1 MTTQEIILSLLE
13 EKGMTKAELARKV
26 GMAQPNLSR
35 LLNGNSQ
42 IRQSTLEKIRI
53 ALDVAME
60 ELKRFQFAEA
70 PEDDASPIGRLVVGY
85 IDYKGKVIRCND
97 FNELK
102 KNVIALEQEITAIE
116 REREKIARKNKANK
130 KVVDVSSS
138 PNFSEI
144 DLKSVKTIDCS
155 KQRVWAFRKSEDV
168 VKNEE
173 EEVENKLGNMAACK
187 FKVTIDNDEY
197 IFSNSEAL
205 YICGMFSHNTA
216 EHNEIQKALFE
227 EKSGYSAKK
236 NVRRKNED
244 KKRADWND
252 FNVEWMKWVILQ
264 KVQGSA
270 EFRDL
275 LLKIPSNAIIVENS
289 TFQQKKENDTSAFW
303 GARNEELKT
312 ATKTVENYID
322 FTHPYEKKAITDR
335 LKMKVRNELQYIGKY
350 VGVNCMGGILKMA
363 QLYLLNGTPMPID
376 YDLLNSKYI
385 HLFGHLLQF
394 KKTEE
399 TAIKFGNSKGELY
412 FDETQDRYPEQM
424 FNKSECILF
433 NSYAKGEAKVLSNM
447 YPCYLNVN
455 GHNFNSAEQLFLTL
469 WMFKHPHYQE
479 KLHVNIDPHKILNRL
494 HGYEKTL
501 WRQFDNGKLA
511 EEPMIRREMHGW
523 YHNVVLF
530 CMRVKYK
537 QCKEYREFLLKH
549 PTETL
554 VEYTH
559 WKTDFSSSGGVDV
572 DSNNVGNWHVG
583 ELKGCNSIGVCTMIV
598 RDEGMKGL
606 LDGEI
611 PFPYDDV
618 TLFGEKI
625 IPVI

>member
-1 MTTQEIILSLLE
+1 MTTQEIILQLLE

-42 IRQSTLEKIRI
+42 IRKSTLEKIRI
-53 ALDVAME
+53 ALDVDIE
-60 ELKRFQFAEA
+60 ELKRFQFVEA
-70 PEDDASPIGRLVVGY
+70 SEDDASPIGRLVVGY
-85 IDYKGKVIRCND
+85 IDYKGKVIRCKD

-102 KNVIALEQEITAIE
+102 NTVIALEQEITTIE
-116 REREKIARKNKANK
+116 KERKEITRKNNANK
-130 KVVDVSSS
+130 KIVERAVS
-138 PNFSEI
+138 PDFSTI
-144 DLKSVKTIDCS
+144 DLQSVKTIDCR
-155 KQRVWAFRKSEDV
+155 KQCVWAFRKSEDV
-168 VKNEE
+168 VKNEG

-236 NVRRKNED
+236 NVRRKNEN
-244 KKRADWND
+244 KKRADWNE

-335 LKMKVRNELQYIGKY
+335 LKMKARNELQYIGKY

-394 KKTEE
+394 KRQKKTDYKMAIFDFDGTLFDTSVCHGLHNFEE
-399 TAIKFGNSKGELY
+399 KRKLISQYRMFEGVEAAINGLK
-412 FDETQDRYPEQM
+412 
-424 FNKSECILF
+424 
-433 NSYAKGEAKVLSNM
+433 AKGVQIAVITDNSTKTVKDTFKYFGLPELDSKLVKGWK
-447 YPCYLNVN
+447 YPIGNV
-455 GHNFNSAEQLFLTL
+455 SKEQLFEEVLKESNL
-469 WMFKHPHYQE
+469 QPHQVISFGNQSRDIE
-479 KLHVNIDPHKILNRL
+479 
-494 HGYEKTL
+494 
-501 WRQFDNGKLA
+501 A
-511 EEPMIRREMHGW
+511 
-523 YHNVVLF
+523 
-530 CMRVKYK
+530 
-537 QCKEYREFLLKH
+537 
-549 PTETL
+549 
-554 VEYTH
+554 
-559 WKTDFSSSGGVDV
+559 
-572 DSNNVGNWHVG
+572 SNNCKIDAVACNWFWEG
-583 ELKGCNSIGVCTMIV
+583 TQEELEGCNAQAVISNPIQI
-598 RDEGMKGL
+598 
-606 LDGEI
+606 LD
-611 PFPYDDV
+611 
-618 TLFGEKI
+618 LF
-625 IPVI
+625 

>member
-1 MTTQEIILSLLE
+1 MTTQEIIIQLLK
-13 EKGMTKAELARKV
+13 EKGMTKAELAKKV

-35 LLNGNSQ
+35 LLNGKSQ
-42 IRQSTLEKIRI
+42 IRQSTLEKITI
-53 ALDVAME
+53 ALDVDME
-60 ELKRFQFAEA
+60 ELKRFQFA
-70 PEDDASPIGRLVVGY
+70 EDDASPIGRLVVGY

-116 REREKIARKNKANK
+116 KERKEITRKNNANK
-130 KVVDVSSS
+130 KIVERAVS
-138 PNFSEI
+138 PDFSTI
-144 DLKSVKTIDCS
+144 DLQSVKTIDCR
-155 KQRVWAFRKSEDV
+155 KQCVWAFRKSEDV
-168 VKNEE
+168 VKNEG

-236 NVRRKNED
+236 NVRRKNEN
-244 KKRADWND
+244 KKRADWNE

-335 LKMKVRNELQYIGKY
+335 LKMKARNELQYIGKY

-394 KKTEE
+394 KRQKKTDYKMAIFDFDGTLFDTSVCHGLHNFEE
-399 TAIKFGNSKGELY
+399 KRKLISQYRMFEGVEAAINGLK
-412 FDETQDRYPEQM
+412 
-424 FNKSECILF
+424 
-433 NSYAKGEAKVLSNM
+433 AKGVQIAVITDNSTKTVKDTFKYFGLPELDSKLVKGWK
-447 YPCYLNVN
+447 YPIGNV
-455 GHNFNSAEQLFLTL
+455 SKEQLFEEVLKESNL
-469 WMFKHPHYQE
+469 QPHQVISFGNQSRDIE
-479 KLHVNIDPHKILNRL
+479 
-494 HGYEKTL
+494 
-501 WRQFDNGKLA
+501 A
-511 EEPMIRREMHGW
+511 
-523 YHNVVLF
+523 
-530 CMRVKYK
+530 
-537 QCKEYREFLLKH
+537 
-549 PTETL
+549 
-554 VEYTH
+554 
-559 WKTDFSSSGGVDV
+559 
-572 DSNNVGNWHVG
+572 SNNCKIDAVACNWFWEG
-583 ELKGCNSIGVCTMIV
+583 TQEELEGCNAQAVISNPIQI
-598 RDEGMKGL
+598 
-606 LDGEI
+606 LD
-611 PFPYDDV
+611 
-618 TLFGEKI
+618 LF
-625 IPVI
+625 

>member
-1 MTTQEIILSLLE
+1 MTTQEIIIQLLK
-13 EKGMTKAELARKV
+13 EKGMTKAELAKKV

-35 LLNGNSQ
+35 LLNGKSQ

-53 ALDVAME
+53 ALDVDME
-60 ELKRFQFAEA
+60 ELKRFQFA
-70 PEDDASPIGRLVVGY
+70 EDDASPIGRLVVGY

-102 KNVIALEQEITAIE
+102 KNVIALEQEIKTIE
-116 REREKIARKNKANK
+116 KERKEITRKNNANK
-130 KVVDVSSS
+130 KIVERAVS
-138 PNFSEI
+138 PDFSTI
-144 DLKSVKTIDCS
+144 DLQSVKTIDCR
-155 KQRVWAFRKSEDV
+155 KQCVWAFRKSEDV
-168 VKNEE
+168 VKNEG

-252 FNVEWMKWVILQ
+252 YNVEWMKWVILQ

-312 ATKTVENYID
+312 ATRIVENYID

-335 LKMKVRNELQYIGKY
+335 LKMKARNELQYIGKY

-394 KKTEE
+394 KPQKKADYKM
-399 TAIKFGNSKGELY
+399 AI
-412 FDETQDRYPEQM
+412 FDFDGT
-424 FNKSECILF
+424 LF
-433 NSYAKGEAKVLSNM
+433 DTSVCHGL
-447 YPCYLNVN
+447 
-455 GHNFNSAEQLFLTL
+455 HNFEEKRKLMNQYKMFEGIAAVLEQLVSNGVQVAIITDNSTKTVKDTFKHFGLPELDSKLVKGWKYPIGNVSKEQLFEEVLKESNL
-469 WMFKHPHYQE
+469 QPHQVISFGNQSRDIE
-479 KLHVNIDPHKILNRL
+479 
-494 HGYEKTL
+494 
-501 WRQFDNGKLA
+501 A
-511 EEPMIRREMHGW
+511 
-523 YHNVVLF
+523 
-530 CMRVKYK
+530 
-537 QCKEYREFLLKH
+537 
-549 PTETL
+549 
-554 VEYTH
+554 
-559 WKTDFSSSGGVDV
+559 
-572 DSNNVGNWHVG
+572 SNNCKIDAVACNWFWEG
-583 ELKGCNSIGVCTMIV
+583 TQEELEGCNAQAVISNPIQIL
-598 RDEGMKGL
+598 DL
-606 LDGEI
+606 L
-611 PFPYDDV
+611 
-618 TLFGEKI
+618 
-625 IPVI
+625 

>member
-1 MTTQEIILSLLE
+1 MTTQEIILQLLE

-42 IRQSTLEKIRI
+42 IRKSTLEKIRI
-53 ALDVAME
+53 ALDVDIE
-60 ELKRFQFAEA
+60 ELKRFQFVEA
-70 PEDDASPIGRLVVGY
+70 SKDDASPIGRLVVGY
-85 IDYKGKVIRCND
+85 IDYKGKVIRCKD

-102 KNVIALEQEITAIE
+102 NTVIALEQEITTIE
-116 REREKIARKNKANK
+116 KERKEITRKNNANK
-130 KVVDVSSS
+130 KIVERAVS
-138 PNFSEI
+138 PDFSTI
-144 DLKSVKTIDCS
+144 DLQSVKTIDCR
-155 KQRVWAFRKSEDV
+155 KQCVWAFRKSEDV
-168 VKNEE
+168 VKNEG

-197 IFSNSEAL
+197 AFSNSEAL
-205 YICGMFSHNTA
+205 YICGMFSDNTA

-264 KVQGSA
+264 KVQGAA

-322 FTHPYEKKAITDR
+322 FTHPYEKKAIKDR

-394 KKTEE
+394 KRQKKTDYKMAIFDFDGTLFDTSVCHGLHNFEE
-399 TAIKFGNSKGELY
+399 KRKLISQYRMFEGVEAAINGLK
-412 FDETQDRYPEQM
+412 
-424 FNKSECILF
+424 
-433 NSYAKGEAKVLSNM
+433 AKGVQIAVITDNSTKTVKDTFKYFGLPELDSKLVKGWK
-447 YPCYLNVN
+447 YPIGNV
-455 GHNFNSAEQLFLTL
+455 SKEQLFEEVLKESNL
-469 WMFKHPHYQE
+469 QPHQVISFGNQSRDIE
-479 KLHVNIDPHKILNRL
+479 
-494 HGYEKTL
+494 
-501 WRQFDNGKLA
+501 A
-511 EEPMIRREMHGW
+511 
-523 YHNVVLF
+523 
-530 CMRVKYK
+530 
-537 QCKEYREFLLKH
+537 
-549 PTETL
+549 
-554 VEYTH
+554 
-559 WKTDFSSSGGVDV
+559 
-572 DSNNVGNWHVG
+572 SNNCKIDAVACNWLWEG
-583 ELKGCNSIGVCTMIV
+583 TQEELEGCNAQAVISNPIQI
-598 RDEGMKGL
+598 
-606 LDGEI
+606 LD
-611 PFPYDDV
+611 
-618 TLFGEKI
+618 LF
-625 IPVI
+625 

>member
-1 MTTQEIILSLLE
+1 MTTQEIILQLLE
-13 EKGMTKAELARKV
+13 EKGMTKAELAKKV

-35 LLNGNSQ
+35 LLNGKSQ

-53 ALDVAME
+53 ALDVDIE
-60 ELKRFQFAEA
+60 ELKRFQFVEA
-70 PEDDASPIGRLVVGY
+70 SEDDASPIGRLVVGY

-116 REREKIARKNKANK
+116 RERKEITRKNNANK
-130 KVVDVSSS
+130 KIVERAVS
-138 PNFSEI
+138 PDFSTI
-144 DLKSVKTIDCS
+144 DLQSVKTIDCR
-155 KQRVWAFRKSEDV
+155 KQCVWAFRKSEDV
-168 VKNEE
+168 VKNEG

-216 EHNEIQKALFE
+216 EHNEIQKVLFE

-244 KKRADWND
+244 RKRADWND

-322 FTHPYEKKAITDR
+322 FTHPYEKKAIKDR

-363 QLYLLNGTPMPID
+363 QLYLLNGTQMPID

-394 KKTEE
+394 KRQKKTDYKMAIFDFDGTLFDTSVCHGLHNFEE
-399 TAIKFGNSKGELY
+399 KRKLISQYRMFEGVEAAINGLK
-412 FDETQDRYPEQM
+412 
-424 FNKSECILF
+424 
-433 NSYAKGEAKVLSNM
+433 AKGVQIAVITDNSTKTVKDTFKYFGLPKLDSKLVKGWK
-447 YPCYLNVN
+447 YPIGNV
-455 GHNFNSAEQLFLTL
+455 SKEQLFEEVLKESNL
-469 WMFKHPHYQE
+469 QPHQVISFGNQSRDIE
-479 KLHVNIDPHKILNRL
+479 
-494 HGYEKTL
+494 
-501 WRQFDNGKLA
+501 A
-511 EEPMIRREMHGW
+511 
-523 YHNVVLF
+523 
-530 CMRVKYK
+530 
-537 QCKEYREFLLKH
+537 
-549 PTETL
+549 
-554 VEYTH
+554 
-559 WKTDFSSSGGVDV
+559 
-572 DSNNVGNWHVG
+572 SNNCKIDAVACNWFWEG
-583 ELKGCNSIGVCTMIV
+583 TQEELEGCNAQAVISNPIQI
-598 RDEGMKGL
+598 
-606 LDGEI
+606 LD
-611 PFPYDDV
+611 
-618 TLFGEKI
+618 LF
-625 IPVI
+625 

>member
-1 MTTQEIILSLLE
+1 MTTQEIIIQLLK
-13 EKGMTKAELARKV
+13 EKGMTKAELAKKV

-53 ALDVAME
+53 ALDVDME
-60 ELKRFQFAEA
+60 ELKRFQFVEA
-70 PEDDASPIGRLVVGY
+70 SEDDASPIGRLVVGY
-85 IDYKGKVIRCND
+85 IDYKGKVIRCKD

-102 KNVIALEQEITAIE
+102 NTVIALEQEITTIE
-116 REREKIARKNKANK
+116 KERKEITRKNNANK
-130 KVVDVSSS
+130 KIVERAVS
-138 PNFSEI
+138 PDFSTI
-144 DLKSVKTIDCS
+144 DLQSVKTIDCR
-155 KQRVWAFRKSEDV
+155 KQCVWAFRKSEDV
-168 VKNEE
+168 VKNEG

-252 FNVEWMKWVILQ
+252 YNVEWMKWVILQ

-312 ATKTVENYID
+312 ATRIVENYID
-322 FTHPYEKKAITDR
+322 FTHPYEKKTITDR
-335 LKMKVRNELQYIGKY
+335 LKMKARNELQYIGKY

-394 KKTEE
+394 KPQKKADYKM
-399 TAIKFGNSKGELY
+399 AI
-412 FDETQDRYPEQM
+412 FDFDGT
-424 FNKSECILF
+424 LF
-433 NSYAKGEAKVLSNM
+433 DTSVCHGL
-447 YPCYLNVN
+447 
-455 GHNFNSAEQLFLTL
+455 HNFEEKRKLMNQYKMFEGIAAVLEQLVSNGVQVAIITDNSTKTVKDTFKHFGLPELDSKLVKGWKYPIGNVSKEQLFEEVLKESNL
-469 WMFKHPHYQE
+469 QPHQVISFGNQSRDIE
-479 KLHVNIDPHKILNRL
+479 
-494 HGYEKTL
+494 
-501 WRQFDNGKLA
+501 A
-511 EEPMIRREMHGW
+511 
-523 YHNVVLF
+523 
-530 CMRVKYK
+530 
-537 QCKEYREFLLKH
+537 
-549 PTETL
+549 
-554 VEYTH
+554 
-559 WKTDFSSSGGVDV
+559 
-572 DSNNVGNWHVG
+572 SNNCKIDAVACNWFWEG
-583 ELKGCNSIGVCTMIV
+583 TQEELEGCNAQAVISNPIQI
-598 RDEGMKGL
+598 
-606 LDGEI
+606 LD
-611 PFPYDDV
+611 
-618 TLFGEKI
+618 LF
-625 IPVI
+625 

>member
-1 MTTQEIILSLLE
+1 MTTQEIILQLLE

-42 IRQSTLEKIRI
+42 IRKSTLEKIRI
-53 ALDVAME
+53 ALDVDIE
-60 ELKRFQFAEA
+60 ELKRFQFVEA
-70 PEDDASPIGRLVVGY
+70 SEDDYSSPIGRLVVGY
-85 IDYKGKVIRCND
+85 IDYKGKVIRCNSLND
-97 FNELK
+97 LK
-102 KNVIALEQEITAIE
+102 KTILALEEEITTIE
-116 REREKIARKNKANK
+116 KERKDIDRKNNANNK
-130 KVVDVSSS
+130 KVDEAVS
-138 PNFSEI
+138 PDFTTI
-144 DLKSVKTIDCS
+144 DLHSIKTIDCT
-155 KQRVWAFRKSEDV
+155 KQRVWAFRKSEDEI
-168 VKNEE
+168 EE
-173 EEVENKLGNMAACK
+173 KGEIIENRLGNMAAGFP
-187 FKVTIDNDEY
+187 FKVAIDNDEY
-197 IFSNSEAL
+197 VFSNSEAL
-205 YICGMFSHNTA
+205 YICGMFSDNTA

-335 LKMKVRNELQYIGKY
+335 LKMKARNELQYIGKY

-376 YDLLNSKYI
+376 YHLLNSKHI

-399 TAIKFGNSKGELY
+399 TAI
-412 FDETQDRYPEQM
+412 T
-424 FNKSECILF
+424 I
-433 NSYAKGEAKVLSNM
+433 
-447 YPCYLNVN
+447 
-455 GHNFNSAEQLFLTL
+455 
-469 WMFKHPHYQE
+469 
-479 KLHVNIDPHKILNRL
+479 
-494 HGYEKTL
+494 
-501 WRQFDNGKLA
+501 
-511 EEPMIRREMHGW
+511 
-523 YHNVVLF
+523 
-530 CMRVKYK
+530 
-537 QCKEYREFLLKH
+537 
-549 PTETL
+549 
-554 VEYTH
+554 
-559 WKTDFSSSGGVDV
+559 
-572 DSNNVGNWHVG
+572 
-583 ELKGCNSIGVCTMIV
+583 
-598 RDEGMKGL
+598 
-606 LDGEI
+606 
-611 PFPYDDV
+611 
-618 TLFGEKI
+618 
-625 IPVI
+625 

>member
-1 MTTQEIILSLLE
+1 MTTQEIIIQLLE
-13 EKGMTKAELARKV
+13 EKGMSRAELAKKV

-53 ALDVAME
+53 ALDVDME
-60 ELKRFQFAEA
+60 ELKRFQFVEA
-70 PEDDASPIGRLVVGY
+70 SEDDASPIGRLVVGY
-85 IDYKGKVIRCND
+85 IDYKGKVIRCKD

-102 KNVIALEQEITAIE
+102 NTVIALEQEITTIE
-116 REREKIARKNKANK
+116 KERKEITRKNNANK
-130 KVVDVSSS
+130 KIVERAVS
-138 PNFSEI
+138 PDFSTI
-144 DLKSVKTIDCS
+144 DLQSVKTIDCR
-155 KQRVWAFRKSEDV
+155 KQCVWAFRKSEDV
-168 VKNEE
+168 VKNEG

-197 IFSNSEAL
+197 VFSNSEAL

-216 EHNEIQKALFE
+216 EHNEIQKALYE

-270 EFRDL
+270 AFRDL

-322 FTHPYEKKAITDR
+322 FTHPYEKKAITNR

-385 HLFGHLLQF
+385 HLFGHLMQF
-394 KKTEE
+394 KPQKKADYKM
-399 TAIKFGNSKGELY
+399 AI
-412 FDETQDRYPEQM
+412 FDFDGT
-424 FNKSECILF
+424 LF
-433 NSYAKGEAKVLSNM
+433 DTSICHGL
-447 YPCYLNVN
+447 
-455 GHNFNSAEQLFLTL
+455 HNFEEKRKLMSQYKMFDGVEAVINGLKTKGVQVAIITDNSTKTVKDTFKHFSLPKLESKLVKGWQYPIGNVPKEQLFEEVLRESNL
-469 WMFKHPHYQE
+469 QPHQVISFGNQSRDIE
-479 KLHVNIDPHKILNRL
+479 
-494 HGYEKTL
+494 
-501 WRQFDNGKLA
+501 A
-511 EEPMIRREMHGW
+511 
-523 YHNVVLF
+523 
-530 CMRVKYK
+530 
-537 QCKEYREFLLKH
+537 
-549 PTETL
+549 
-554 VEYTH
+554 
-559 WKTDFSSSGGVDV
+559 
-572 DSNNVGNWHVG
+572 SNNCKIDAVACNWFWEG
-583 ELKGCNSIGVCTMIV
+583 TQEELEGCNAQAVISNPIQI
-598 RDEGMKGL
+598 
-606 LDGEI
+606 LD
-611 PFPYDDV
+611 
-618 TLFGEKI
+618 LF
-625 IPVI
+625 

>member
-1 MTTQEIILSLLE
+1 MTTQEIILQLLE

-42 IRQSTLEKIRI
+42 IRKSTLEKIRI
-53 ALDVAME
+53 ALDVDME
-60 ELKRFQFAEA
+60 ELKRFQFVEA
-70 PEDDASPIGRLVVGY
+70 SEDDASPIGRLVVGY
-85 IDYKGKVIRCND
+85 IDYKGKVIRCKD

-102 KNVIALEQEITAIE
+102 NTVIALEQEITTIE
-116 REREKIARKNKANK
+116 KERKEITRKNNANK
-130 KVVDVSSS
+130 KIVERAVS
-138 PNFSEI
+138 PDFSTI
-144 DLKSVKTIDCS
+144 DLQSVKTIDCR
-155 KQRVWAFRKSEDV
+155 KQCVWAFRKSEDV
-168 VKNEE
+168 VKNEGK
-173 EEVENKLGNMAACK
+173 EVENKLGNMAACK

-270 EFRDL
+270 AFRDL

-335 LKMKVRNELQYIGKY
+335 LKMKARNELQYIGKY

-394 KKTEE
+394 KRQKKTDYKMAIFDFDGTLFDTSVCHGLHNFEE
-399 TAIKFGNSKGELY
+399 KRKLISQYRMFEGVEAAINGLK
-412 FDETQDRYPEQM
+412 
-424 FNKSECILF
+424 
-433 NSYAKGEAKVLSNM
+433 AKGVQIAVITDNSTKTVKDTFKYFGLPELDSKLVKGWK
-447 YPCYLNVN
+447 YPIGNV
-455 GHNFNSAEQLFLTL
+455 SKEQLFEEVLKESNL
-469 WMFKHPHYQE
+469 QPHQVISFGNQSRDIE
-479 KLHVNIDPHKILNRL
+479 
-494 HGYEKTL
+494 
-501 WRQFDNGKLA
+501 A
-511 EEPMIRREMHGW
+511 
-523 YHNVVLF
+523 
-530 CMRVKYK
+530 
-537 QCKEYREFLLKH
+537 
-549 PTETL
+549 
-554 VEYTH
+554 
-559 WKTDFSSSGGVDV
+559 
-572 DSNNVGNWHVG
+572 SNNCKIDAVACNWLWEG
-583 ELKGCNSIGVCTMIV
+583 TQEELEGCNAQAVISNPIQI
-598 RDEGMKGL
+598 
-606 LDGEI
+606 LD
-611 PFPYDDV
+611 
-618 TLFGEKI
+618 LF
-625 IPVI
+625 

>member
-1 MTTQEIILSLLE
+1 MTTQEIILQLLE

-42 IRQSTLEKIRI
+42 IRKSTLEKIRI
-53 ALDVAME
+53 ALDVDIE
-60 ELKRFQFAEA
+60 ELKRFQFVEA
-70 PEDDASPIGRLVVGY
+70 SEDDVSPIGRLVVGY
-85 IDYKGKVIRCND
+85 IDYKGKVIRCKD

-116 REREKIARKNKANK
+116 RERKEITRKNNANK
-130 KVVDVSSS
+130 KIVERAVS
-138 PNFSEI
+138 PDFSTI
-144 DLKSVKTIDCS
+144 DLQSVKTIDCR
-155 KQRVWAFRKSEDV
+155 KQCVWAFRKSEDV
-168 VKNEE
+168 VKNEG
-173 EEVENKLGNMAACK
+173 EEVENKLGNMAAGFP
-187 FKVTIDNDEY
+187 FKVAIDNDEY
-197 IFSNSEAL
+197 AFSNSEAL
-205 YICGMFSHNTA
+205 YICGMFSDNTA

-335 LKMKVRNELQYIGKY
+335 LKMKARNELQYIGKY

-394 KKTEE
+394 KRQKKTDYKMAIFDFDGTLFDTSVCHGLHNFEE
-399 TAIKFGNSKGELY
+399 KRKLISQYRMFEGVEAAINGLK
-412 FDETQDRYPEQM
+412 
-424 FNKSECILF
+424 
-433 NSYAKGEAKVLSNM
+433 AKGVQIAVITDNSTKTVKDTFKYFGLPELDSKLVKGWK
-447 YPCYLNVN
+447 YPIGNV
-455 GHNFNSAEQLFLTL
+455 SKEQLFEEVLKESDL
-469 WMFKHPHYQE
+469 QPHQVISFGNQSRDIE
-479 KLHVNIDPHKILNRL
+479 
-494 HGYEKTL
+494 
-501 WRQFDNGKLA
+501 A
-511 EEPMIRREMHGW
+511 
-523 YHNVVLF
+523 
-530 CMRVKYK
+530 
-537 QCKEYREFLLKH
+537 
-549 PTETL
+549 
-554 VEYTH
+554 
-559 WKTDFSSSGGVDV
+559 
-572 DSNNVGNWHVG
+572 SNNCKIDAVACNWFWEG
-583 ELKGCNSIGVCTMIV
+583 TQEELESCNAQAVISNPIQI
-598 RDEGMKGL
+598 
-606 LDGEI
+606 LD
-611 PFPYDDV
+611 
-618 TLFGEKI
+618 LF
-625 IPVI
+625 

>member
-1 MTTQEIILSLLE
+1 MTTQEIILQLLE

-42 IRQSTLEKIRI
+42 IRKSTLEKIRI
-53 ALDVAME
+53 ALDVDME
-60 ELKRFQFAEA
+60 ELKRFQFVEA
-70 PEDDASPIGRLVVGY
+70 SEDDASPIGRLVVGY
-85 IDYKGKVIRCND
+85 IDYKGKVIRCKD

-102 KNVIALEQEITAIE
+102 NTVIALEQEITAIE
-116 REREKIARKNKANK
+116 RERKEITRKNNANK
-130 KVVDVSSS
+130 KIVERAVS
-138 PNFSEI
+138 PDFSTI
-144 DLKSVKTIDCS
+144 DLQSVKTIDCR
-155 KQRVWAFRKSEDV
+155 KQCVWAFRKSEDV
-168 VKNEE
+168 VKNEG

-216 EHNEIQKALFE
+216 EHNEIQKVLFE

-335 LKMKVRNELQYIGKY
+335 LKMKARNELQYIGKY

-394 KKTEE
+394 KRQKKTDYKMAIFDFDGTLFDTSVCHGLHNFEE
-399 TAIKFGNSKGELY
+399 KRKLISQYRMFEGVEAAINGLK
-412 FDETQDRYPEQM
+412 
-424 FNKSECILF
+424 
-433 NSYAKGEAKVLSNM
+433 AKGVQIAVITDNSTKTVKDTFKYFGLPELDSKLVKGWK
-447 YPCYLNVN
+447 YPIGNV
-455 GHNFNSAEQLFLTL
+455 SKEQLFEEVLKESNL
-469 WMFKHPHYQE
+469 QPHQVISFGNQSRDIE
-479 KLHVNIDPHKILNRL
+479 
-494 HGYEKTL
+494 
-501 WRQFDNGKLA
+501 A
-511 EEPMIRREMHGW
+511 
-523 YHNVVLF
+523 
-530 CMRVKYK
+530 
-537 QCKEYREFLLKH
+537 
-549 PTETL
+549 
-554 VEYTH
+554 
-559 WKTDFSSSGGVDV
+559 
-572 DSNNVGNWHVG
+572 SNNCKIDAVACNWFWEG
-583 ELKGCNSIGVCTMIV
+583 TQEEIESCNAQTIINNPI
-598 RDEGMKGL
+598 RI
-606 LDGEI
+606 LD
-611 PFPYDDV
+611 
-618 TLFGEKI
+618 LF
-625 IPVI
+625 

>member
-1 MTTQEIILSLLE
+1 MTTQEIILQLLE

-42 IRQSTLEKIRI
+42 IRKSTLEKIRI
-53 ALDVAME
+53 ALDVDIE
-60 ELKRFQFAEA
+60 ELKRFQFVEA
-70 PEDDASPIGRLVVGY
+70 SEDDYSSPIGRLVVGY
-85 IDYKGKVIRCND
+85 IDYKGKVIRCNSLND
-97 FNELK
+97 LK
-102 KNVIALEQEITAIE
+102 KTILALEEEITTIE
-116 REREKIARKNKANK
+116 KERKDIDRKNNANNK
-130 KVVDVSSS
+130 KVDEAVS
-138 PNFSEI
+138 PDFTTI
-144 DLKSVKTIDCS
+144 DLHSIKTIDCT
-155 KQRVWAFRKSEDV
+155 KQRVWAFRKSEDEI
-168 VKNEE
+168 EE
-173 EEVENKLGNMAACK
+173 KGEIIENRLGNMAAGFP
-187 FKVTIDNDEY
+187 FKVAIDNDEY
-197 IFSNSEAL
+197 VFSNSEAL
-205 YICGMFSHNTA
+205 YICGMFSDNTA

-335 LKMKVRNELQYIGKY
+335 LKMKARNELQYIGKY

-394 KKTEE
+394 KRQKKTDYKM
-399 TAIKFGNSKGELY
+399 AI
-412 FDETQDRYPEQM
+412 FDFDGT
-424 FNKSECILF
+424 LF
-433 NSYAKGEAKVLSNM
+433 DTSVCHGL
-447 YPCYLNVN
+447 
-455 GHNFNSAEQLFLTL
+455 HNFEEKRKLMNQYKMFEGIAAVLEQLVSNGVQVAIITDNSTKTVKDTFKHFGLPELDSKLVKGWKYPIGNVSKEQLFEEVLKESNL
-469 WMFKHPHYQE
+469 QPHQVISFGNQSRDIE
-479 KLHVNIDPHKILNRL
+479 
-494 HGYEKTL
+494 
-501 WRQFDNGKLA
+501 A
-511 EEPMIRREMHGW
+511 
-523 YHNVVLF
+523 
-530 CMRVKYK
+530 
-537 QCKEYREFLLKH
+537 
-549 PTETL
+549 
-554 VEYTH
+554 
-559 WKTDFSSSGGVDV
+559 
-572 DSNNVGNWHVG
+572 SNNCKIDAVACNWFWEG
-583 ELKGCNSIGVCTMIV
+583 TQEELEGCNAQAVISNPIQI
-598 RDEGMKGL
+598 
-606 LDGEI
+606 LD
-611 PFPYDDV
+611 
-618 TLFGEKI
+618 LF
-625 IPVI
+625 

>member
-1 MTTQEIILSLLE
+1 MTTQEIIIQLLE
-13 EKGMTKAELARKV
+13 EKGMTKAELAKKV

-35 LLNGNSQ
+35 LLNGKSQ

-53 ALDVAME
+53 ALDVDME
-60 ELKRFQFAEA
+60 ELKRFQFVEA
-70 PEDDASPIGRLVVGY
+70 SEDDASPIGRLVVGY
-85 IDYKGKVIRCND
+85 IDYKGKVIRCKD

-102 KNVIALEQEITAIE
+102 NTVIALEQEITTIE
-116 REREKIARKNKANK
+116 KERKEITRKNNANK
-130 KVVDVSSS
+130 KIVERAVS
-138 PNFSEI
+138 PDFSTI
-144 DLKSVKTIDCS
+144 DLQSVKTIDCR
-155 KQRVWAFRKSEDV
+155 KQCVWAFRKSEDV
-168 VKNEE
+168 VKKEG

-236 NVRRKNED
+236 NVRRKNEN
-244 KKRADWND
+244 KKRADWNE

-335 LKMKVRNELQYIGKY
+335 LKMKARNELQYIGKY

-394 KKTEE
+394 KRQKKTDYKMAIFDFDGTLFDTSVCHGLHNFEE
-399 TAIKFGNSKGELY
+399 KRKLISQYRIFEGVEAAINGLK
-412 FDETQDRYPEQM
+412 
-424 FNKSECILF
+424 
-433 NSYAKGEAKVLSNM
+433 AKGVQIAVITDNSTKTVKDTFKYFGLPELDSKLVKGWK
-447 YPCYLNVN
+447 YPIGNV
-455 GHNFNSAEQLFLTL
+455 SKEQLFEEVLKESNL
-469 WMFKHPHYQE
+469 QPHQVISFGNQSRDIE
-479 KLHVNIDPHKILNRL
+479 
-494 HGYEKTL
+494 
-501 WRQFDNGKLA
+501 A
-511 EEPMIRREMHGW
+511 
-523 YHNVVLF
+523 
-530 CMRVKYK
+530 
-537 QCKEYREFLLKH
+537 
-549 PTETL
+549 
-554 VEYTH
+554 
-559 WKTDFSSSGGVDV
+559 
-572 DSNNVGNWHVG
+572 SNNCKIDAVACNWFWEGTQEGLG
-583 ELKGCNSIGVCTMIV
+583 ECNAYRTIYNPKQIL
-598 RDEGMKGL
+598 E
-606 LDGEI
+606 
-611 PFPYDDV
+611 F
-618 TLFGEKI
+618 F
-625 IPVI
+625 

>member
-1 MTTQEIILSLLE
+1 MTTQEIILQLLE
-13 EKGMTKAELARKV
+13 EKGMTKAELAKKV
-26 GMAQPNLSR
+26 GMAQSNLSR
-35 LLNGNSQ
+35 LLNGKSQ

-53 ALDVAME
+53 ALDVDIE
-60 ELKRFQFAEA
+60 ELKRFQFVEA
-70 PEDDASPIGRLVVGY
+70 SEDDASPIGRLVVGY

-116 REREKIARKNKANK
+116 RERKEITRKNNANK
-130 KVVDVSSS
+130 KIVERAVS
-138 PNFSEI
+138 PDFSTI
-144 DLKSVKTIDCS
+144 DLQSVKTIDCR
-155 KQRVWAFRKSEDV
+155 KQCVWAFRKSEDV
-168 VKNEE
+168 VKNEG

-216 EHNEIQKALFE
+216 EHNEIQKVLFE

-244 KKRADWND
+244 RKRADWND

-322 FTHPYEKKAITDR
+322 FTHPYEKKAIKDR

-394 KKTEE
+394 KRQKKTDYKMAIFDFDGTLFDTSVCHGLHNFEE
-399 TAIKFGNSKGELY
+399 KRKLISQYRMFEGVEAAINGLK
-412 FDETQDRYPEQM
+412 
-424 FNKSECILF
+424 
-433 NSYAKGEAKVLSNM
+433 AKGVQIAVITDNSTKTVKDTFKYFGLPELDSKLVKGWK
-447 YPCYLNVN
+447 YPIGNV
-455 GHNFNSAEQLFLTL
+455 SKEQLFEEVLKESNL
-469 WMFKHPHYQE
+469 QPHQVISFGNQSRDIE
-479 KLHVNIDPHKILNRL
+479 
-494 HGYEKTL
+494 
-501 WRQFDNGKLA
+501 A
-511 EEPMIRREMHGW
+511 
-523 YHNVVLF
+523 
-530 CMRVKYK
+530 
-537 QCKEYREFLLKH
+537 
-549 PTETL
+549 
-554 VEYTH
+554 
-559 WKTDFSSSGGVDV
+559 
-572 DSNNVGNWHVG
+572 SNNCKIDAIACSWYWEGTQEGLG
-583 ELKGCNSIGVCTMIV
+583 ECNAYRTIYNPKQIL
-598 RDEGMKGL
+598 E
-606 LDGEI
+606 
-611 PFPYDDV
+611 F
-618 TLFGEKI
+618 F
-625 IPVI
+625 

>member
-1 MTTQEIILSLLE
+1 MTTQEIILQLLE

-42 IRQSTLEKIRI
+42 IRKSTLEKIRI
-53 ALDVAME
+53 ALDVDIE
-60 ELKRFQFAEA
+60 ELKRFQFVEA
-70 PEDDASPIGRLVVGY
+70 SEDDASPIGRLVVGY
-85 IDYKGKVIRCND
+85 IDYKGKVIRCKD

-102 KNVIALEQEITAIE
+102 KNVIALEQEITTIE
-116 REREKIARKNKANK
+116 KERKEITRRNNVNK
-130 KVVDVSSS
+130 KIVERAVS
-138 PNFSEI
+138 PDFSTI
-144 DLKSVKTIDCS
+144 DLQSVKTIDCR
-155 KQRVWAFRKSEDV
+155 KQCVWAFRKSEDV
-168 VKNEE
+168 VKNEG
-173 EEVENKLGNMAACK
+173 EEVENKLGNMAAGFP
-187 FKVTIDNDEY
+187 FKVAIDNDEY
-197 IFSNSEAL
+197 AFSNSEAL
-205 YICGMFSHNTA
+205 YICGMFSDNTA

-335 LKMKVRNELQYIGKY
+335 LKMKARNELQYIGKY

-394 KKTEE
+394 KRQKKATNQE
-399 TAIKFGNSKGELY
+399 T
-412 FDETQDRYPEQM
+412 
-424 FNKSECILF
+424 
-433 NSYAKGEAKVLSNM
+433 
-447 YPCYLNVN
+447 
-455 GHNFNSAEQLFLTL
+455 
-469 WMFKHPHYQE
+469 
-479 KLHVNIDPHKILNRL
+479 
-494 HGYEKTL
+494 
-501 WRQFDNGKLA
+501 
-511 EEPMIRREMHGW
+511 
-523 YHNVVLF
+523 
-530 CMRVKYK
+530 
-537 QCKEYREFLLKH
+537 
-549 PTETL
+549 
-554 VEYTH
+554 
-559 WKTDFSSSGGVDV
+559 
-572 DSNNVGNWHVG
+572 
-583 ELKGCNSIGVCTMIV
+583 
-598 RDEGMKGL
+598 
-606 LDGEI
+606 
-611 PFPYDDV
+611 
-618 TLFGEKI
+618 
-625 IPVI
+625 

>member
-1 MTTQEIILSLLE
+1 MTTQEIILQLLE

-42 IRQSTLEKIRI
+42 IRKSTLEKIRI
-53 ALDVAME
+53 ALDVDIE
-60 ELKRFQFAEA
+60 ELKRFQFVEA
-70 PEDDASPIGRLVVGY
+70 SEDDYSSPIGRLVVGY
-85 IDYKGKVIRCND
+85 IDYKGKVIRCKD

-102 KNVIALEQEITAIE
+102 NTVIALEQEITTIE
-116 REREKIARKNKANK
+116 KERKEITRKNNANK
-130 KVVDVSSS
+130 KIVERAVS
-138 PNFSEI
+138 PDFSTI
-144 DLKSVKTIDCS
+144 DLQSVKTIDCR
-155 KQRVWAFRKSEDV
+155 KQCVWAFRKSEDV
-168 VKNEE
+168 VKNEG

-270 EFRDL
+270 AFRDL
-275 LLKIPSNAIIVENS
+275 LLKIPSNAIILENS

-303 GARNEELKT
+303 GARNEELKS
-312 ATKTVENYID
+312 ATRIVENYID
-322 FTHPYEKKAITDR
+322 FTHPYEKKVVTDR
-335 LKMKVRNELQYIGKY
+335 LKMKARNELQYIGKY

-394 KKTEE
+394 KRQKKTDYKMAIFDFDGTLFDTSVCHGLHNFEE
-399 TAIKFGNSKGELY
+399 KRKLISQYRMFEGVEAAINGLK
-412 FDETQDRYPEQM
+412 
-424 FNKSECILF
+424 
-433 NSYAKGEAKVLSNM
+433 AKGVQIAVITDNSTKTVKDTFKYFGLPELDSKLVKGWK
-447 YPCYLNVN
+447 YPIGNV
-455 GHNFNSAEQLFLTL
+455 SKEQLFEEVLRESNL
-469 WMFKHPHYQE
+469 QPHQVISFGNQSRDIE
-479 KLHVNIDPHKILNRL
+479 
-494 HGYEKTL
+494 
-501 WRQFDNGKLA
+501 A
-511 EEPMIRREMHGW
+511 
-523 YHNVVLF
+523 
-530 CMRVKYK
+530 
-537 QCKEYREFLLKH
+537 
-549 PTETL
+549 
-554 VEYTH
+554 
-559 WKTDFSSSGGVDV
+559 
-572 DSNNVGNWHVG
+572 SNNCKIDAVACNWFWEG
-583 ELKGCNSIGVCTMIV
+583 TQEELEGCNAQAVISNPIQI
-598 RDEGMKGL
+598 
-606 LDGEI
+606 LD
-611 PFPYDDV
+611 
-618 TLFGEKI
+618 LF
-625 IPVI
+625 

>member
-1 MTTQEIILSLLE
+1 MTTQEIIIQLLK
-13 EKGMTKAELARKV
+13 EKGMTKAELAKKV
-26 GMAQPNLSR
+26 GMAQPNVSR
-35 LLNGNSQ
+35 LLNGKSQ
-42 IRQSTLEKIRI
+42 IRQSTLEKITI
-53 ALDVAME
+53 ALDVDME
-60 ELKRFQFAEA
+60 ELKRFQFA
-70 PEDDASPIGRLVVGY
+70 EDDASPIGRLVVGY

-116 REREKIARKNKANK
+116 KERKEITRKNNANK
-130 KVVDVSSS
+130 KIVERAVS
-138 PNFSEI
+138 PDFSTI
-144 DLKSVKTIDCS
+144 DLQSVKTIDCR
-155 KQRVWAFRKSEDV
+155 KQCVWAFRKSEDV
-168 VKNEE
+168 VKNEG

-252 FNVEWMKWVILQ
+252 YNVEWMKWVILQ

-322 FTHPYEKKAITDR
+322 FTHPYEKKVVTDR
-335 LKMKVRNELQYIGKY
+335 LKMKARNELQYIGKY

-394 KKTEE
+394 KRQKKTDYKMAIFDFDGTLFDTSVCHGLHNFEE
-399 TAIKFGNSKGELY
+399 KRKLISQYRMFEGVEAAINGLK
-412 FDETQDRYPEQM
+412 
-424 FNKSECILF
+424 
-433 NSYAKGEAKVLSNM
+433 AKGVQIAVITDNSTKTVKDTFKYFGLPELDSKLVKGWK
-447 YPCYLNVN
+447 YPIGNV
-455 GHNFNSAEQLFLTL
+455 SKEQLFEGVLKESNL
-469 WMFKHPHYQE
+469 QPHQVISFGNQSRDIE
-479 KLHVNIDPHKILNRL
+479 
-494 HGYEKTL
+494 
-501 WRQFDNGKLA
+501 A
-511 EEPMIRREMHGW
+511 
-523 YHNVVLF
+523 
-530 CMRVKYK
+530 
-537 QCKEYREFLLKH
+537 
-549 PTETL
+549 
-554 VEYTH
+554 
-559 WKTDFSSSGGVDV
+559 
-572 DSNNVGNWHVG
+572 SNNCKIDAVACNWFWEG
-583 ELKGCNSIGVCTMIV
+583 TQEELEGCNAQAVISNPIQI
-598 RDEGMKGL
+598 
-606 LDGEI
+606 LD
-611 PFPYDDV
+611 
-618 TLFGEKI
+618 LF
-625 IPVI
+625 

>member
-1 MTTQEIILSLLE
+1 MTTQEIIIQLLK
-13 EKGMTKAELARKV
+13 EKGMTKAELAKKV

-35 LLNGNSQ
+35 LLNGKSQ

-53 ALDVAME
+53 ALDVDME
-60 ELKRFQFAEA
+60 ELKRFQFA
-70 PEDDASPIGRLVVGY
+70 EDDASPIGRLVVGY

-116 REREKIARKNKANK
+116 KERKEITRKNNANK
-130 KVVDVSSS
+130 KIVERAVS
-138 PNFSEI
+138 PDFSTI
-144 DLKSVKTIDCS
+144 DLQSVKTIDCR
-155 KQRVWAFRKSEDV
+155 KQCVWAFRKSEDV
-168 VKNEE
+168 VKNEG

-394 KKTEE
+394 KPQRKADYKMAIFDFDGTLFDTSVCHGLRNFEEKRKLMNQYKMFEGIAAVLEQLVSNGVQVAIITDNSTKTVKD
-399 TAIKFGNSKGELY
+399 TFKHFGLPKLESKLVKGW
-412 FDETQDRYPEQM
+412 QYP
-424 FNKSECILF
+424 I
-433 NSYAKGEAKVLSNM
+433 G
-447 YPCYLNVN
+447 NVPK
-455 GHNFNSAEQLFLTL
+455 EQLFEEVLRESNL
-469 WMFKHPHYQE
+469 QPHQVISFGNQSRDIE
-479 KLHVNIDPHKILNRL
+479 
-494 HGYEKTL
+494 
-501 WRQFDNGKLA
+501 A
-511 EEPMIRREMHGW
+511 
-523 YHNVVLF
+523 
-530 CMRVKYK
+530 
-537 QCKEYREFLLKH
+537 
-549 PTETL
+549 
-554 VEYTH
+554 
-559 WKTDFSSSGGVDV
+559 
-572 DSNNVGNWHVG
+572 SNNCKIDAVACNWFWEG
-583 ELKGCNSIGVCTMIV
+583 TQEELEGCNAQAVISNPIQI
-598 RDEGMKGL
+598 
-606 LDGEI
+606 LD
-611 PFPYDDV
+611 
-618 TLFGEKI
+618 LF
-625 IPVI
+625 

>member
-1 MTTQEIILSLLE
+1 MTTQEIIIQLLE
-13 EKGMTKAELARKV
+13 EKGMTKAELAKKV

-42 IRQSTLEKIRI
+42 IRKSTLEKIRI
-53 ALDVAME
+53 ALDVDIE
-60 ELKRFQFAEA
+60 ELKRFQFVEA
-70 PEDDASPIGRLVVGY
+70 SEDDASLIGRLVVGY
-85 IDYKGKVIRCND
+85 IDYKGKVIRCKD

-102 KNVIALEQEITAIE
+102 NTVIALEQEITTIE
-116 REREKIARKNKANK
+116 KERKEITRKNNANK
-130 KVVDVSSS
+130 KIVERAVS
-138 PNFSEI
+138 PDFSTI
-144 DLKSVKTIDCS
+144 DLQSVKTIDCR
-155 KQRVWAFRKSEDV
+155 KQCVWAFRKSEDV
-168 VKNEE
+168 VKNEG

-197 IFSNSEAL
+197 AFSNSEAL
-205 YICGMFSHNTA
+205 YICGMFSDNTA

-335 LKMKVRNELQYIGKY
+335 LKMKARNELQYIGKY

-394 KKTEE
+394 KRQKKTDYKMAIFDFDGTLFDTSVCHGLHNFEE
-399 TAIKFGNSKGELY
+399 KRKLISQYRMFEGVEAAINGLK
-412 FDETQDRYPEQM
+412 
-424 FNKSECILF
+424 
-433 NSYAKGEAKVLSNM
+433 AKGVQIAVITDNSTKTVKDTFKYFGLPELDSKLVKGWK
-447 YPCYLNVN
+447 YPIGNV
-455 GHNFNSAEQLFLTL
+455 SKEQLFEEVLKESNL
-469 WMFKHPHYQE
+469 QPHQVISFGNQSRDIE
-479 KLHVNIDPHKILNRL
+479 
-494 HGYEKTL
+494 
-501 WRQFDNGKLA
+501 A
-511 EEPMIRREMHGW
+511 
-523 YHNVVLF
+523 
-530 CMRVKYK
+530 
-537 QCKEYREFLLKH
+537 
-549 PTETL
+549 
-554 VEYTH
+554 
-559 WKTDFSSSGGVDV
+559 
-572 DSNNVGNWHVG
+572 SNNCKIDAVACNWFWEG
-583 ELKGCNSIGVCTMIV
+583 TQEELESCNAQTIINNPI
-598 RDEGMKGL
+598 RI
-606 LDGEI
+606 LD
-611 PFPYDDV
+611 
-618 TLFGEKI
+618 LF
-625 IPVI
+625 

>member
-1 MTTQEIILSLLE
+1 MTTQEIIIQLLK
-13 EKGMTKAELARKV
+13 EKGMTKAELAKKV
-26 GMAQPNLSR
+26 GMAQPNVSR
-35 LLNGNSQ
+35 LLNGKSQ

-53 ALDVAME
+53 ALDVDME
-60 ELKRFQFAEA
+60 ELKRFQFA
-70 PEDDASPIGRLVVGY
+70 EDDASPIGRLVVGY

-144 DLKSVKTIDCS
+144 DLKSVKTIDCR
-155 KQRVWAFRKSEDV
+155 KQCVWAFRKSEDV
-168 VKNEE
+168 VKNEG

-197 IFSNSEAL
+197 AFSNSEAL
-205 YICGMFSHNTA
+205 YICGMFSDNTA

-236 NVRRKNED
+236 NVRRKNEN
-244 KKRADWND
+244 KKRADWNE

-270 EFRDL
+270 AFRDL

-303 GARNEELKT
+303 GARNEELKS
-312 ATKTVENYID
+312 ATRIVENYID
-322 FTHPYEKKAITDR
+322 FTHPYEKKVVTDR
-335 LKMKVRNELQYIGKY
+335 LKMKARNELQYIGKY

-394 KKTEE
+394 KRQKKTDYKMAIFDFDGTLFDTSVCHGLHNFEE
-399 TAIKFGNSKGELY
+399 KRKLISQYRMFEGVEAAINGLKAKGVQIAVITDNSTKTVKDTFKYFGLPELNSKLVKGWK
-412 FDETQDRYPEQM
+412 YP
-424 FNKSECILF
+424 I
-433 NSYAKGEAKVLSNM
+433 G
-447 YPCYLNVN
+447 NV
-455 GHNFNSAEQLFLTL
+455 SKEQLFEEVLKESNL
-469 WMFKHPHYQE
+469 QPHQVISFGNQSRDIE
-479 KLHVNIDPHKILNRL
+479 
-494 HGYEKTL
+494 
-501 WRQFDNGKLA
+501 A
-511 EEPMIRREMHGW
+511 
-523 YHNVVLF
+523 
-530 CMRVKYK
+530 
-537 QCKEYREFLLKH
+537 
-549 PTETL
+549 
-554 VEYTH
+554 
-559 WKTDFSSSGGVDV
+559 
-572 DSNNVGNWHVG
+572 SNNCKIDAVACNWFWEG
-583 ELKGCNSIGVCTMIV
+583 TQEELEGCNAQAVISNPIQI
-598 RDEGMKGL
+598 
-606 LDGEI
+606 LD
-611 PFPYDDV
+611 
-618 TLFGEKI
+618 LFR
-625 IPVI
+625 

>member
-1 MTTQEIILSLLE
+1 MTTQEIIIQLLK
-13 EKGMTKAELARKV
+13 EKGMTKAELAKKV
-26 GMAQPNLSR
+26 GMAQPNVSR
-35 LLNGNSQ
+35 LLNGKSQ
-42 IRQSTLEKIRI
+42 IRQSTLEKITI
-53 ALDVAME
+53 ALDVDIE
-60 ELKRFQFAEA
+60 ELKRFQFVEA
-70 PEDDASPIGRLVVGY
+70 SEDDASPIGRLVVGY

-116 REREKIARKNKANK
+116 KERKEITRKNNANK
-130 KVVDVSSS
+130 KIVERAVS
-138 PNFSEI
+138 PDFSTI
-144 DLKSVKTIDCS
+144 DLQSVKTIDCR
-155 KQRVWAFRKSEDV
+155 KQCVWAFRKSEDV
-168 VKNEE
+168 VKNEG

-252 FNVEWMKWVILQ
+252 YNVEWMKWVILQ

-270 EFRDL
+270 AFRDL

-335 LKMKVRNELQYIGKY
+335 LKMKARNELQYIGKY

-394 KKTEE
+394 KRQKKTDYKMAIFDFDGTLFDTSVCHGLHNFEE
-399 TAIKFGNSKGELY
+399 KRKLISQYRMFEGVEAAINGLK
-412 FDETQDRYPEQM
+412 
-424 FNKSECILF
+424 
-433 NSYAKGEAKVLSNM
+433 AKGVQIAVITDNSTKTVKDTFKYFGLPELDSKLVKGWK
-447 YPCYLNVN
+447 YPIGNV
-455 GHNFNSAEQLFLTL
+455 SKEQLFEEVLKESNL
-469 WMFKHPHYQE
+469 QPHQVISFGNQSRDIE
-479 KLHVNIDPHKILNRL
+479 
-494 HGYEKTL
+494 
-501 WRQFDNGKLA
+501 A
-511 EEPMIRREMHGW
+511 
-523 YHNVVLF
+523 
-530 CMRVKYK
+530 
-537 QCKEYREFLLKH
+537 
-549 PTETL
+549 
-554 VEYTH
+554 
-559 WKTDFSSSGGVDV
+559 
-572 DSNNVGNWHVG
+572 SNNCKIDAVACNWFWEG
-583 ELKGCNSIGVCTMIV
+583 TQEELEGCNAQTIINNPI
-598 RDEGMKGL
+598 RI
-606 LDGEI
+606 LD
-611 PFPYDDV
+611 
-618 TLFGEKI
+618 LF
-625 IPVI
+625 

>member
-1 MTTQEIILSLLE
+1 MTTQEIILQLLE
-13 EKGMTKAELARKV
+13 EKGMTKAELAKKV

-42 IRQSTLEKIRI
+42 IRKSTLEKIRI
-53 ALDVAME
+53 ALDVDIE
-60 ELKRFQFAEA
+60 ELKRFQFVEA
-70 PEDDASPIGRLVVGY
+70 SEDDASLIGRLVVGY
-85 IDYKGKVIRCND
+85 IDYKGKVIRCKD

-102 KNVIALEQEITAIE
+102 NTVIALEQEITAIE
-116 REREKIARKNKANK
+116 RERKEITRKNNANK
-130 KVVDVSSS
+130 KIVERAVS
-138 PNFSEI
+138 PDFSTI
-144 DLKSVKTIDCS
+144 DLQSVKTIDCR
-155 KQRVWAFRKSEDV
+155 KQCVWAFRKSEDV
-168 VKNEE
+168 VKNEG

-236 NVRRKNED
+236 NVRRKNEN
-244 KKRADWND
+244 KKRADWNE

-275 LLKIPSNAIIVENS
+275 LLKIPSNATIVENS

-335 LKMKVRNELQYIGKY
+335 LKMKARNELQYIGKY

-394 KKTEE
+394 KRQKKTDYKMAIFDFDGTLFDTSVCHGLHNFEE
-399 TAIKFGNSKGELY
+399 KRKLISQYRMFEGVEAAINGLK
-412 FDETQDRYPEQM
+412 
-424 FNKSECILF
+424 
-433 NSYAKGEAKVLSNM
+433 AKGVQIAVITDNSTKTVKDTFKYFGLPELDSKLVKGWK
-447 YPCYLNVN
+447 YPIGNV
-455 GHNFNSAEQLFLTL
+455 SKEQLFEEVLKESNL
-469 WMFKHPHYQE
+469 QPHQVISFGNQSRDIE
-479 KLHVNIDPHKILNRL
+479 
-494 HGYEKTL
+494 
-501 WRQFDNGKLA
+501 A
-511 EEPMIRREMHGW
+511 
-523 YHNVVLF
+523 
-530 CMRVKYK
+530 
-537 QCKEYREFLLKH
+537 
-549 PTETL
+549 
-554 VEYTH
+554 
-559 WKTDFSSSGGVDV
+559 
-572 DSNNVGNWHVG
+572 SNNCKIDAVACNWFWEGTQEGLG
-583 ELKGCNSIGVCTMIV
+583 ECNAYRTIYNPKQIL
-598 RDEGMKGL
+598 E
-606 LDGEI
+606 
-611 PFPYDDV
+611 F
-618 TLFGEKI
+618 F
-625 IPVI
+625 

>member
-1 MTTQEIILSLLE
+1 MTTQEIIIQLLK
-13 EKGMTKAELARKV
+13 EKGMTKAELAKKV

-53 ALDVAME
+53 ALDVDIE
-60 ELKRFQFAEA
+60 ELKRFQFVEA
-70 PEDDASPIGRLVVGY
+70 SEDDASPIGRLVVGY
-85 IDYKGKVIRCND
+85 IDYKGKVIRCKD

-102 KNVIALEQEITAIE
+102 NTVIALEQEITTIE
-116 REREKIARKNKANK
+116 KERKEITRKNNANK
-130 KVVDVSSS
+130 KIVERAVS
-138 PNFSEI
+138 PDFSTI
-144 DLKSVKTIDCS
+144 DLQSVKTIDCR
-155 KQRVWAFRKSEDV
+155 KQCVWAFRKSEDV
-168 VKNEE
+168 VKNEG

-244 KKRADWND
+244 KKRADWNE

-303 GARNEELKT
+303 GERNEELKT

-322 FTHPYEKKAITDR
+322 FTHPYEKKAIKDR

-394 KKTEE
+394 KRQKKTDYKMAIFDFDGTLFDTSVCHGLHNFEE
-399 TAIKFGNSKGELY
+399 KRKLISQYRMFEGVEAAINGLK
-412 FDETQDRYPEQM
+412 
-424 FNKSECILF
+424 
-433 NSYAKGEAKVLSNM
+433 AKGVQIAVITDNSTKTAKDTFKYFGLPELDSKLVKGWK
-447 YPCYLNVN
+447 YPIGNV
-455 GHNFNSAEQLFLTL
+455 SKEQLFEEVLKESNL
-469 WMFKHPHYQE
+469 QPHQVISFGNQSRDIE
-479 KLHVNIDPHKILNRL
+479 
-494 HGYEKTL
+494 
-501 WRQFDNGKLA
+501 A
-511 EEPMIRREMHGW
+511 
-523 YHNVVLF
+523 
-530 CMRVKYK
+530 
-537 QCKEYREFLLKH
+537 
-549 PTETL
+549 
-554 VEYTH
+554 
-559 WKTDFSSSGGVDV
+559 
-572 DSNNVGNWHVG
+572 SNNCKIDAIACSWYWEGTQEGLG
-583 ELKGCNSIGVCTMIV
+583 ECNAYRTIYNPKQIL
-598 RDEGMKGL
+598 E
-606 LDGEI
+606 
-611 PFPYDDV
+611 F
-618 TLFGEKI
+618 F
-625 IPVI
+625 

>member
-1 MTTQEIILSLLE
+1 MTTQEIIIQLLK
-13 EKGMTKAELARKV
+13 EKGMTKAELAKKV

-35 LLNGNSQ
+35 LLNGKSQ

-53 ALDVAME
+53 ALDVDME
-60 ELKRFQFAEA
+60 ELKRFQFA
-70 PEDDASPIGRLVVGY
+70 EDDASPIGRLVVGY

-116 REREKIARKNKANK
+116 KERKEITRKNNANK
-130 KVVDVSSS
+130 KIVERAVS
-138 PNFSEI
+138 PDFSTI
-144 DLKSVKTIDCS
+144 DLQSVKTIDCR
-155 KQRVWAFRKSEDV
+155 KQCVWAFRKSEDV
-168 VKNEE
+168 VKNEG

-394 KKTEE
+394 KPQRKADYKMAIFDFDGTLFDTSVCHGLRNFEEKRKLMNQYKMFEGIAAVLEQLVSNGVQVAIITDNSTKTVKD
-399 TAIKFGNSKGELY
+399 TFKHFGLPKLESKLVKGW
-412 FDETQDRYPEQM
+412 QYP
-424 FNKSECILF
+424 I
-433 NSYAKGEAKVLSNM
+433 G
-447 YPCYLNVN
+447 NVPK
-455 GHNFNSAEQLFLTL
+455 EQLFEEVLKESNL
-469 WMFKHPHYQE
+469 QPHQVISFGNQSRDIE
-479 KLHVNIDPHKILNRL
+479 
-494 HGYEKTL
+494 
-501 WRQFDNGKLA
+501 A
-511 EEPMIRREMHGW
+511 
-523 YHNVVLF
+523 
-530 CMRVKYK
+530 
-537 QCKEYREFLLKH
+537 
-549 PTETL
+549 
-554 VEYTH
+554 
-559 WKTDFSSSGGVDV
+559 
-572 DSNNVGNWHVG
+572 SNNCKIDAVACNWFWEG
-583 ELKGCNSIGVCTMIV
+583 TQEELEGCNAQAVISNPIQI
-598 RDEGMKGL
+598 
-606 LDGEI
+606 LD
-611 PFPYDDV
+611 
-618 TLFGEKI
+618 LF
-625 IPVI
+625 

>member
-1 MTTQEIILSLLE
+1 MTTQEIILQLLE

-42 IRQSTLEKIRI
+42 IRKSTLEKIRI
-53 ALDVAME
+53 ALDVDIE
-60 ELKRFQFAEA
+60 ELKRFQFVEA
-70 PEDDASPIGRLVVGY
+70 SEDDASPIGRLVVGY
-85 IDYKGKVIRCND
+85 IDYKGKVIRCKD

-102 KNVIALEQEITAIE
+102 NTVIALEQEITTIE
-116 REREKIARKNKANK
+116 KERKEITRKNNANK
-130 KVVDVSSS
+130 KIVERAVS
-138 PNFSEI
+138 PDFSTI
-144 DLKSVKTIDCS
+144 DLQSVKTIDCR
-155 KQRVWAFRKSEDV
+155 KQCVWAFRKSEDV
-168 VKNEE
+168 VKNEG

-197 IFSNSEAL
+197 AFSNSEAL
-205 YICGMFSHNTA
+205 YICGMFSDNTA

-322 FTHPYEKKAITDR
+322 FTHPYEKKAIKDR

-363 QLYLLNGTPMPID
+363 QLYLLNGTPMPIN

-394 KKTEE
+394 KRQKKTDYKMAIFDFDGTLFDTSVCHGLHNFEE
-399 TAIKFGNSKGELY
+399 KRKLISQYRMFEGVEAAINGLK
-412 FDETQDRYPEQM
+412 
-424 FNKSECILF
+424 
-433 NSYAKGEAKVLSNM
+433 AKGVQIAVITDNSTKTVKDTFKYFGLPELDSKLVKGWK
-447 YPCYLNVN
+447 YPIGNV
-455 GHNFNSAEQLFLTL
+455 SKEQLFEEVLKESNL
-469 WMFKHPHYQE
+469 QPHQVISFGNQSRDIE
-479 KLHVNIDPHKILNRL
+479 
-494 HGYEKTL
+494 
-501 WRQFDNGKLA
+501 A
-511 EEPMIRREMHGW
+511 
-523 YHNVVLF
+523 
-530 CMRVKYK
+530 
-537 QCKEYREFLLKH
+537 
-549 PTETL
+549 
-554 VEYTH
+554 
-559 WKTDFSSSGGVDV
+559 
-572 DSNNVGNWHVG
+572 SNNCKIDAVACNWFWEG
-583 ELKGCNSIGVCTMIV
+583 TQEELESCNAQTIINNPI
-598 RDEGMKGL
+598 RI
-606 LDGEI
+606 LD
-611 PFPYDDV
+611 
-618 TLFGEKI
+618 LF
-625 IPVI
+625 